1 MQRARH
7 SNGVYWAEG
16 IQALSLPL
24 SAVEIG
30 TTIYY
35 RVIDVFRKVSD
46 EIKLFMEEN
55 GHGTIKQMVGIA
67 HG

>member
-1 MQRARH
+1 MQRAQYCH
-7 SNGVYWAEG
+7 GFHWAEG
-16 IQALSLPL
+16 VQALSLPL

-46 EIKLFMEEN
+46 EIRQFMEEN
-55 GHGTIKQMVGIA
+55 GYGTIKQMVGIA